1 MRVTAKMIAEE
12 LGLSIATVDRVLN
25 NRKGGVS
32 IKTVEKVKS
41 KAQELGYKPNRAAKF
56 LATQKVTNIA
66 FILPVFPNYF
76 WDLLDHEIKEGGS
89 PLFRVWLKG
98 RSAPRTYC
106 PRESTSRICPKDC

>member
-25 NRKGGVS
+25 NRKGVS

-76 WDLLDHEIKEGGS
+76 WDLLDHEIKEGAAFIQS
-89 PLFRVWLKG
+89 L
-98 RSAPRTYC
+98 A
-106 PRESTSRICPKDC
+106 